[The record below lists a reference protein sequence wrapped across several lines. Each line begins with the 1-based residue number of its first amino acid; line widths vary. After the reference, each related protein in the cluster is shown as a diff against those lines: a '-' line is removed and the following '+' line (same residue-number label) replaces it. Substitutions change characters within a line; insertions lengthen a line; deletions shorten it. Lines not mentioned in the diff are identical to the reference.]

1 MGIKNIIFIVVLLAA
16 FVLFGYNVRRLIS
29 YLKLGKKE
37 DRFQNIS
44 ARIKNVL
51 VIAFAQTKILRE
63 TEAGTIHSLIF
74 WGFVLFLFAVLE
86 SILQGFYSPFDFSF
100 LGYFYS
106 LITVVQDL
114 FGLFV
119 IVAVLAALYRRFVE
133 HVPRLEVGK
142 KGKMDAAAVLMMILV
157 VVVSMY
163 GMNIASVA
171 RNDFQLKPFE
181 FRPIASALSPLF
193 FPQGSSG
200 SAMAAYEA
208 FWWIHIVFILAFLN
222 FLPYSKHL
230 HVLTS
235 IPNVYFSK
243 LGKDKNVLKPLNL
256 EDESQEVFGASDI
269 EHLTWKELFD
279 GYTCTECGRCTAA
292 CPASATGKI
301 LSPRK
306 IIVDIRHR
314 TMEKAP
320 VLIAMAEG
328 SNSSAAPEEQAHN
341 KEVLE
346 KHLIHDYID
355 PAELWDCTT
364 CMACMQEC
372 PVTIEHLDSIIDMRR
387 NLVLTESDFP
397 AELNNTFRNM
407 ETNFT
412 PWAFNSQD
420 RANWAEGMNIKT
432 MAEDPSGEI
441 LFWVGCA
448 GSFDARNQ
456 KVTKA
461 FANLMQ
467 KANID
472 FRILGIEEKC
482 NGDFARRL
490 GNEYLAQMLMQENI
504 ATLNSYGVKKIVTAC
519 PHCFNF
525 LKKEYPQFGG
535 NFEVVHHS
543 ELIGQMLEEGR
554 LELKDEASQEKLT
567 YHDSCY
573 LGRYNGV
580 YDAPRDDIKRLKGT
594 GLIEMERRRDRGFC
608 CGAGGG
614 RMFLEETEGTKINV
628 ERTREALETGA
639 ETIASAC
646 PFCMTMLTDGV
657 KAFDK
662 TEEVS
667 VKDIAEIVLEH
678 VK

>member
-1 MGIKNIIFIVVLLAA
+1 MGIKNIIFVIVFLAA
-16 FVLFGYNVRRLIS
+16 FVFFGYNVRRLIS

-37 DRFQNIS
+37 DRFQDIS

-51 VIAFAQTKILRE
+51 LIAFAQTKILRDPV
-63 TEAGTIHSLIF
+63 AGTIHSLIF

-86 SILQGFYSPFDFSF
+86 SIIQGFYSPFELSF

-106 LITVVQDL
+106 LITLVQDL
-114 FGLFV
+114 FGLLV
-119 IVAVLAALYRRFVE
+119 IAAVISALYRRFVV

-142 KGKMDAAAVLMMILV
+142 KGKMDAAAVLLMILV
-157 VVVSMY
+157 IVVSMY
-163 GMNIASVA
+163 GMNMASVA
-171 RNDFQLKPFE
+171 KNNFVMKPYE
-181 FRPIASALSPLF
+181 LRPVASALSPLF
-193 FPQGSSG
+193 FTGGSTGAVLS
-200 SAMAAYEA
+200 YEV
-208 FWWIHIVFILAFLN
+208 FWWIHIVFILGFLN
-222 FLPYSKHL
+222 FLPFSKHL

-243 LGKDKNVLKPLNL
+243 IGKKKNVLKPLDL
-256 EDESQEVFGASDI
+256 EDETMEVFGASDI
-269 EHLTWKELFD
+269 EHLSWKEMFD

-292 CPASATGKI
+292 CPASNTGKI

-320 VLIAMAEG
+320 VLLAMAGGAEL
-328 SNSSAAPEEQAHN
+328 SAEEQAHN
-341 KEVLE
+341 KEVLD

-364 CMACMQEC
+364 CMACMLEC

-397 AELNNTFRNM
+397 AELNATFRNM

-420 RANWAEGMNIKT
+420 RANWAEGMDIKT
-432 MAEDPSGEI
+432 MAENSDCEL

-448 GSFDARNQ
+448 GSFDTRNQ

-504 ATLNSYGVKKIVTAC
+504 QTLNGYGVKKIVTAC

-525 LKKEYPQFGG
+525 IKKEYPQFGG
-535 NFEVVHHS
+535 DYEVIHHT
-543 ELIGQMLEEGR
+543 ELIHQLLEEGK
-554 LELKDEASQEKLT
+554 LQVNESAAAEKMT

-580 YDAPRDDIKRLKGT
+580 YDAPREDIKKLGGT
-594 GLIEMERRRDRGFC
+594 DLIEMQRTHDRGFC

-614 RMFLEETEGTKINV
+614 RMFLEETEGTRVNV

-646 PFCMTMLTDGV
+646 PYCMTMLTDGV

-662 TEEVS
+662 TEEIQ

-678 VK
+678 IK

>member
-1 MGIKNIIFIVVLLAA
+1 MGIKNIIFVIVILAA
-16 FVLFGYNVRRLIS
+16 FSFFGYNVRRLIG

-37 DRFQNIS
+37 DRFQDVP

-51 VIAFAQTKILRE
+51 KIALFQSKILRDPV
-63 TEAGTIHSLIF
+63 AGPIHSMIF

-86 SILQGFYSPFDFSF
+86 SIIQGFYTPFDFSF

-106 LITVVQDL
+106 LITFVQDI
-114 FGLFV
+114 FGVLV
-119 IVAVLAALYRRFVE
+119 IVAVLSALYRRFIV

-142 KGKMDAAAVLMMILV
+142 KGKMDAATVLLMILV
-157 VVVSMY
+157 IVVSMY
-163 GMNIASVA
+163 GMNLASIAK
-171 RNDFQLKPFE
+171 NNFLIKPYE
-181 FRPIASALSPLF
+181 FRPIASALSPVF
-193 FPQGSSG
+193 FTGGSDGAVVS
-200 SAMAAYEA
+200 YEI
-208 FWWIHIVFILAFLN
+208 FWWIHIVFILGFLN

-243 LGKDKNVLKPLNL
+243 LGYNKPVLKPLDL
-256 EDESQEVFGASDI
+256 EDENAEVFGAADV
-269 EHLTWKELFD
+269 EHLSWKQMFD
-279 GYTCTECGRCTAA
+279 GFTCTECGRCTAA
-292 CPASATGKI
+292 CPAANTGKI

-320 VLIAMAEG
+320 VLVAMAK
-328 SNSSAAPEEQAHN
+328 SNGTELPQEVQAHN
-341 KEVLE
+341 QEVLD

-372 PVTIEHLDSIIDMRR
+372 PVTIEHVDSIVDMRR

-397 AELNNTFRNM
+397 AELNPVFRNM

-432 MAEDPSGEI
+432 MAEDPNSEL

-448 GSFDARNQ
+448 GSFDARSQ

-472 FRILGIEEKC
+472 FRIL
-482 NGDFARRL
+482 
-490 GNEYLAQMLMQENI
+490 
-504 ATLNSYGVKKIVTAC
+504 
-519 PHCFNF
+519 
-525 LKKEYPQFGG
+525 
-535 NFEVVHHS
+535 
-543 ELIGQMLEEGR
+543 
-554 LELKDEASQEKLT
+554 
-567 YHDSCY
+567 
-573 LGRYNGV
+573 
-580 YDAPRDDIKRLKGT
+580 
-594 GLIEMERRRDRGFC
+594 
-608 CGAGGG
+608 
-614 RMFLEETEGTKINV
+614 
-628 ERTREALETGA
+628 
-639 ETIASAC
+639 
-646 PFCMTMLTDGV
+646 
-657 KAFDK
+657 
-662 TEEVS
+662 
-667 VKDIAEIVLEH
+667 
-678 VK
+678 